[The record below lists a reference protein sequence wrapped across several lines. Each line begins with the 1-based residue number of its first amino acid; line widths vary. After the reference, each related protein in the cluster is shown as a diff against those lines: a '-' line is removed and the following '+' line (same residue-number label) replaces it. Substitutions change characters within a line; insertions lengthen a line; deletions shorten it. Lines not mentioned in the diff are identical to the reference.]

1 MSRPDIKVAPQT
13 APEVAP
19 EQPFPLRALLL
30 GLGLALLVGAV
41 AILSF
46 GDAGSD
52 TVVPSGRGSLL
63 VLAPAAFLAGIFSF
77 LSPCTLPILPAYF
90 AFTFQA
96 RRDRV
101 VLMTVAFFLGLAT
114 TMVAVGAS
122 ATALSQLLFRNLTAL
137 TTIGGLIVIAFGVMS
152 ILGKG
157 FTGAK
162 LLDRPTASV
171 AGSYIYGATFA
182 LGWTACVGP
191 ILGALLTLLATQGI
205 AVLQGAVLAFIYA
218 LGLGMP
224 LIVMATFFSRLGS
237 GSRFWQ
243 LMRGRGFEVNLG
255 FTTLY
260 LHTTSVFSGL
270 LLVFVGV
277 LLASGQLTLLS
288 QWSQQTRLGEW
299 AVSIE
304 QGIENLFFGS

>member
-1 MSRPDIKVAPQT
+1 MNGP
-13 APEVAP
+13 
-19 EQPFPLRALLL
+19 PLRLFALLAACAVL
-30 GLGLALLVGAV
+30 GPLQLNVYLPSLPLVQQEFGADVSEVQWTVSLAMAAFGLGLILFGPLSDRHGRRPVLIAGLAIFTVTSAIAALA
-41 AILSF
+41 
-46 GDAGSD
+46 
-52 TVVPSGRGSLL
+52 PSLP
-63 VLAPAAFLAGIFSF
+63 VLAGARMLQSAGASIVFITARGVVAD
-77 LSPCTLPILPAYF
+77 LSPREQLQRSVAQLTMIMLMGQMVAPLLGNL
-90 AFTFQA
+90 
-96 RRDRV
+96 V
-101 VLMTVAFFLGLAT
+101 MTVGGWRTVQTGLA
-114 TMVAVGAS
+114 
-122 ATALSQLLFRNLTAL
+122 
-137 TTIGGLIVIAFGVMS
+137 
-152 ILGKG
+152 
-157 FTGAK
+157 
-162 LLDRPTASV
+162 
-171 AGSYIYGATFA
+171 
-182 LGWTACVGP
+182 